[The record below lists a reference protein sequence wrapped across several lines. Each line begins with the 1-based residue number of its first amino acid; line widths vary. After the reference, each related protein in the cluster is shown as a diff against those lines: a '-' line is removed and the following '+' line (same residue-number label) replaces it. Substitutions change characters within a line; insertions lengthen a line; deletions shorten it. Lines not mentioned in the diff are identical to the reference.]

1 MFCMRCGQ
9 EVPTAA
15 EFCPACGQSTK
26 MPEPRATQSPNYGVV
41 PPPPQAQQPGY
52 PPASYGAAPSNLK
65 GVGGALLVFC
75 IFLTIVWPL
84 WTLSQFVFRPFI
96 FRAISALGLLRM
108 AFGIAVGILLWAEN
122 RSALVLLRIYFIVA
136 AVLVA
141 WSFVSIATV
150 MMRYSTLH
158 FSMFTGWIIAVFPY
172 ILFLV
177 LGIVYFTKSERVRAT
192 YGENL
197 L

>member
-26 MPEPRATQSPNYGVV
+26 LPEPQAAQATNYGAV

-65 GVGGALLVFC
+65 GVGGLLLVFC

-84 WTLSQFVFRPFI
+84 WTLTQFVLRPGM
-96 FRAISALGLLRM
+96 FRAINALGLLRM
-108 AFGIAVGILLWAEN
+108 AFGIAVGVSLWMQS
-122 RSALVLLRIYFIVA
+122 RSAILLLRIYFVI
-136 AVLVA
+136 AVVLTA
-141 WSFVSIATV
+141 WGMVSFATL
-150 MMRYSTLH
+150 MMRYSTWRFL
-158 FSMFTGWIIAVFPY
+158 MFAQWLTAVLPY
-172 ILFLV
+172 MLFLV